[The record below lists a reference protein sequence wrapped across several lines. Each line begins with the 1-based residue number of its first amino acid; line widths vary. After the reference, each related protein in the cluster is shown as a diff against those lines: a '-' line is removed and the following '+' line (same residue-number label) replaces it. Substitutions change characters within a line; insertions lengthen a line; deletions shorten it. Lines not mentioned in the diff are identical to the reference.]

1 MHILFDRKAWQT
13 INLYIQLAEGEISGL
28 ARGVLSPNKK
38 VLHVSDVRIWPQEC
52 TSAETEVTSNDEL
65 VNLALAMQADG
76 AAPEDICVW
85 WHSHANMQSFFSTT
99 DDATI
104 TNWVNNRFLCAI
116 VGNKAGDFKARIDVK
131 EPIQYTIDEKDITIS
146 HAGEN
151 VPEELYNFVK
161 NEIETKV
168 TTRTYQQS
176 ALPQA
181 KWPYP
186 YDDDTSPNDVGFRQP
201 KLTKEEQRRIQYQNE
216 IQWAEW
222 CMCDHCFDFLREPT
236 KHKFNY
242 KQHTRDKELN
252 VWEPKELEQK
262 QISEKRLLEFANNGY
277 QLDRLH

>member
-1 MHILFDRKAWQT
+1 MHILFDREAWQT

-28 ARGVLSPNKK
+28 ARGVLSADKATLN
-38 VLHVSDVRIWPQEC
+38 VSDVRIWPQEC
-52 TSAETEVTSNDEL
+52 TASETEITSNDEL

-104 TNWVNNRFLCAI
+104 KNWVNNRFICAI
-116 VGNKAGDFKARIDVK
+116 VGNKAGDFKTRIDVK

-168 TTRTYQQS
+168 TERVYTPVKSNYQYGDEQ
-176 ALPQA
+176 PHI
-181 KWPYP
+181 
-186 YDDDTSPNDVGFRQP
+186 GFADYKP
-201 KLTKEEQRRIQYQNE
+201 KKLSKEEQRRIQYTNE
-216 IQWAEW
+216 VFWAES
-222 CMCDHCFDFLREPT
+222 CMCDHCFDFLKDPT

-242 KQHTRDKELN
+242 KQHTRNKKLN
-252 VWEPKELEQK
+252 VWEPKDLEQK
-262 QISEKRLLEFANNGY
+262 QTSEKRLLEFVNNNYSLEG
-277 QLDRLH
+277 LH